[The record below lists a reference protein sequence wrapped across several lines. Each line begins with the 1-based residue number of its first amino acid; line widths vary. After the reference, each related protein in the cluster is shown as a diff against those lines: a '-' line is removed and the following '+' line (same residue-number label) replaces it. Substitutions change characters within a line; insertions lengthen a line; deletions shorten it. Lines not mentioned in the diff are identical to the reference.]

1 VLLLKKHGGKRLKVG
16 YSNGDCQDGLPIH
29 SDINYFIMPHGIFW
43 RTCKMRKQCK
53 QCKEAFDAQDQFDLF
68 CSKECKEEALAEL
81 DSDSDE
87 CLSCQ

>member
-1 VLLLKKHGGKRLKVG
+1 VDIDTEAKHNVNFVIAIGLKINLKNYLGGKDMLIG
-16 YSNGDCQDGLPIH
+16 YLEN
-29 SDINYFIMPHGIFW
+29 N
-43 RTCKMRKQCK
+43 MRKQCK
-53 QCKEAFDAQDQFDLF
+53 QCKEAFDAKDEFDLF

>member
-1 VLLLKKHGGKRLKVG
+1 VHQLKNPGGKDMSTG
-16 YSNGDCQDGLPIH
+16 YLEN
-29 SDINYFIMPHGIFW
+29 N
-43 RTCKMRKQCK
+43 MRKQCK

-68 CSKECKEEALAEL
+68 CGKECKEEALAEL

>member
-1 VLLLKKHGGKRLKVG
+1 VHQLKNPGGKDMSTG
-16 YSNGDCQDGLPIH
+16 YLENNMSEVKIMIH
-29 SDINYFIMPHGIFW
+29 Q
-43 RTCKMRKQCK
+43 QCK
-53 QCKEAFDAQDQFDLF
+53 KCEEFFDTEDHLEFF